1 QTRCKTDFSAIPAAN
16 KKIYT
21 FESLNIVE
29 TLFSI
34 YHLATAKYVFVDN
47 YAGILSA
54 IQFRKE
60 VKCVQLWHAAGAIKK
75 FGWGDPETHTRSPR
89 AKARFQKVYDQFQY
103 IPVGSNQMAD
113 IFTEAFQLDNC

>member
-1 QTRCKTDFSAIPAAN
+1 IKILFSIFKLLPLKNKTAFLSSFGDNAFFIGKELAASGNHQLIFINQTRCKTDFSAIPTSN

-21 FESLNIVE
+21 FESFNIVE

-60 VKCVQLWHAAGAIKK
+60 VK
-75 FGWGDPETHTRSPR
+75 
-89 AKARFQKVYDQFQY
+89 
-103 IPVGSNQMAD
+103 
-113 IFTEAFQLDNC
+113 